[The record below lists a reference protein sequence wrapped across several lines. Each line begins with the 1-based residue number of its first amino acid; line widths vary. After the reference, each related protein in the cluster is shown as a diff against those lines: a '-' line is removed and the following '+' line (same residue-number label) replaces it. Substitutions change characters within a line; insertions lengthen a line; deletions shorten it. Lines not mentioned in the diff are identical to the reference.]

1 MSWAWRIARVSG
13 IDIKIHVTFPLIL
26 VLGGWQGGARH
37 GANGAVFG
45 VSLVLALFLCV
56 TLHELGHSVVA
67 QHFGIPVR
75 QIILLPLGGVALISR
90 NPDRP
95 VHELLI
101 AVAGPLV
108 NVGIAAVLLPLAG
121 AALAATGF
129 DGRGLVDGIISSPS
143 LAAFVVWLLAA
154 NVTLVLF
161 NLIPA
166 FPLDGGRML
175 RALLAMRMDFPRATR
190 IASKVG
196 EVFAVVFGLFGVLT
210 GNFVLVLVAVFVF
223 FGASQEN
230 IEAQARTALATLRV
244 GDAYNKY
251 VLTLSAGDRLTRVV
265 DYILTSYQPDFAVLF
280 GRQLLG
286 VVTRDDVLRALH
298 GGDPDLPVTQIMNR
312 EVLRVDAESTLDQ
325 VRQTMGEHATRIAAV
340 FHGDAFLGL
349 ISREDIAEAF
359 AVLAAVGGRG
369 VAAPTSTPA
378 Q

>member
-1 MSWAWRIARVSG
+1 MTWAWRIARVSG
-13 IDIKIHVTFPLIL
+13 IDIKVHVTFPLIL
-26 VLGGWQGGARH
+26 VLAGWQGGARH
-37 GANGAVFG
+37 GVGGAVFG
-45 VSLVLALFLCV
+45 VSLALALFLCV
-56 TLHELGHSVVA
+56 TLHELGHSVAA

-75 QIILLPLGGVALISR
+75 QIVLLPLGGVAMISR
-90 NPDRP
+90 NPDKP
-95 VHELLI
+95 VQELLI

-108 NVGIAAVLLPLAG
+108 SMGIVGVLLPLAG
-121 AALAATGF
+121 AALMATGF
-129 DGRGLVDGIISSPS
+129 DGRGLVEGLIGSPS
-143 LAAFVVWLLAA
+143 PTSFVVWLLAA
-154 NVTLVLF
+154 NVTIVLF

-166 FPLDGGRML
+166 FPLDGGRVL
-175 RALLAMRMDFPRATR
+175 RALLAMWMDFPRATR

-230 IEAQARTALATLRV
+230 VEAQARTALATLRV

-251 VLTLSAGDRLTRVV
+251 VLTLSAGDRLGRVV

-298 GGDPDLPVTQIMNR
+298 GGNPDLPVTQIMNR
-312 EVLRVDAESTLDQ
+312 DVLRVEAEFTLDR
-325 VRQTMGEHATRIAAV
+325 VRQTMGEHGTRIAAV
-340 FHGDAFLGL
+340 FRADAFLGL

-359 AVLAAVGGRG
+359 AVLAATGGRG
-369 VAAPTSTPA
+369 DDSPASAPAP
-378 Q
+378 